1 MKRGSPGMTSILRR
15 RLLILPALIG
25 CGGGLLAGQ
34 GPAITFDTYAA
45 GAPPA
50 DFALLAMRQP
60 QPGVWRVDRDGSQ
73 AFLTHAADAAA
84 TGYALALGPAPP
96 LRDLSVAAR
105 VKLAGGAR
113 TGGLVWRCQ
122 DASNYFAVLLDLTRG
137 VLSMYR
143 VVDGNRVTIEREG
156 DLELDPDAWHTLK
169 VVHDGTHVYVSLGG
183 IRVINERDGRLD
195 RFGPGRAGVIATGDS
210 DVRFDDLRIEP
221 PPERR

>member
-1 MKRGSPGMTSILRR
+1 MQSRLGPRVLVILT
-15 RLLILPALIG
+15 LS
-25 CGGGLLAGQ
+25 AGQ
-34 GPAITFDTYAA
+34 AGLTMAQPAVTTFDGYPL

-50 DFALLAMRQP
+50 DFMLFAMRQP
-60 QPGVWRVDRDGSQ
+60 LPGVWRVEHDSGQ
-73 AFLTHAADAAA
+73 VFLAHAADPAA
-84 TGYALALGPAPP
+84 TGYALALAPGASR
-96 LRDLSVAAR
+96 RDLSITAR
-105 VKLAGGAR
+105 VKLSGGAR
-113 TGGLVWRCQ
+113 TGGLAWRCQ
-122 DASNYFAVLLDLTRG
+122 DANNYFAALLDITRG

-169 VVHDGTHVYVSLGG
+169 VVHDGTNVYVSLGG

-195 RFGPGRAGVIATGDS
+195 RFGPGRAGLIATGDS